1 MSLRYLLLATALT
14 TAALPVVQ
22 AHAAGDAAK
31 GSTVFNE
38 ECADCHSIKEGKNKK
53 GPSLFGVVGRASGS
67 NADFNYSAAM
77 KASGLIWSPDRI
89 DAYIH
94 DPKAVVPG
102 GKMKYDGLPEAQARA
117 DLIAYLAAKGQ
128 P

>member
-31 GSTVFNE
+31 GGTVFNE